1 MAKDGV
7 ALVEQLLERVGQ
19 QRWDELPPLL
29 SADYEISEPD
39 SLPYGGTHRGANGDI
54 ALMQRIGELLEL
66 RFDLDRLDAVDDET
80 IVLPMDVSF
89 TARTTRRS
97 ISLAVVELLTV
108 RAGRIARS
116 EVYLKDTA
124 AVLATLSAS

>member
-29 SADYEISEPD
+29 SADYEILEPD
-39 SLPYGGTHRGANGDI
+39 SLPYGGTHRGADGYI
-54 ALMQRIGELLEL
+54 ALMQRIGELFDL

-80 IVLPMDVSF
+80 IVLRMDVSF
-89 TARTTRRS
+89 TARATAPVD
-97 ISLAVVELLTV
+97 L
-108 RAGRIARS
+108 AGRGR
-116 EVYLKDTA
+116 A
-124 AVLATLSAS
+124 AHGPRWAHRPQ

>member
-1 MAKDGV
+1 MAQEGV
-7 ALVEQLLERVGQ
+7 ALVEQLLERVGR

-39 SLPYGGTHRGANGDI
+39 SLPYGGTHRGADGYI
-54 ALMQRIGELLEL
+54 ALMQRIGELFDL

-80 IVLPMDVSF
+80 VVLRMHVTF
-89 TARTTRRS
+89 TARATRRS
-97 ISLAVVELLTV
+97 VSLPVVELLTV
-108 RAGRIARS
+108 RAGCIARS

-124 AVLATLSAS
+124 ALLATLPAS